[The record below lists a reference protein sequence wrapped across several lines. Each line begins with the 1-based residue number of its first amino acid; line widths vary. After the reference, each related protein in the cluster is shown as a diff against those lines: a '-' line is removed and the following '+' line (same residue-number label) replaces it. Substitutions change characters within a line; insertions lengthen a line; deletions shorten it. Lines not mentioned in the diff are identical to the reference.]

1 MPGEA
6 ARVGPSIP
14 SYVLLQR
21 AQGRRPGVLRRSLRG
36 GRRQQVHERRLR
48 LLCMRPDVCRLWAQT
63 LWANIAC
70 RSATHAFVC
79 IGAASDRPTAW
90 PWVFL
95 KRTPRAA
102 MGTCRGATP
111 MPNSAS
117 GDPHTACLL
126 GTPATRPNAH
136 RHWRARRCGEAYRAT
151 AEQVAAVE
159 PEAAVERR
167 EAAVARSAAAQLAA
181 AAKAK
186 L

>member
-1 MPGEA
+1 MPGVA
-6 ARVGPSIP
+6 DRVGPSIP

-48 LLCMRPDVCRLWAQT
+48 LLCMRPDVCRLWSQT
-63 LWANIAC
+63 LGANIAC

-79 IGAASDRPTAW
+79 IGAASDKPTAW
-90 PWVFL
+90 PSRFL

-111 MPNSAS
+111 MPRVGSWGPILAS
-117 GDPHTACLL
+117 SS

-136 RHWRARRCGEAYRAT
+136 RHWRLQRCGEAYRAT

-167 EAAVARSAAAQLAA
+167 EAAVARAAAAQLAA
-181 AAKAK
+181 AKAK
-186 L
+186 F